1 MNKKTKQQL
10 DDLIINY
17 KKNKERIEKLQSD
30 NDFIK
35 NRIMFLLG
43 KAKTKTF
50 EYYNPEMFP
59 DIIKCTVCERKTL
72 SYNVQRAKELLGR
85 KRLNSIL
92 DKDYSIGD
100 IEKLK
105 ELAKSHGIS
114 VNELKSCLEVQE
126 KINSKKLD
134 QAYNLGEIDDEEVEE
149 FVKVDTTSKYL
160 TFK

>member
-35 NRIMFLLG
+35 NRIIFLLG
-43 KAKTKTF
+43 KSKTKTF
-50 EYYNPEMFP
+50 EYYNPEIFP

-72 SYNVQRAKELLGR
+72 SYDVQRAKDLLGR

-92 DKDYSIGD
+92 DKDYSISD

-114 VNELKSCLEVQE
+114 ANELKSCLEVQE
-126 KINSKKLD
+126 K
-134 QAYNLGEIDDEEVEE
+134 
-149 FVKVDTTSKYL
+149 
-160 TFK
+160 